1 MAREH
6 AKLTQRGLATAAKC
20 AESMISDVEG
30 NAGRMP
36 QIDTI
41 EVLARVLGVSPGW
54 LAFGEGSAPEGWL
67 DSNAR
72 HRDD

>member
-6 AKLTQRGLATAAKC
+6 ANLTQRGLAAAAKC
-20 AESMISDVEG
+20 SESMISDIEG

-54 LAFGEGSAPEGWL
+54 LAYGDGVSPPDWVHSDGTAPT
-67 DSNAR
+67 
-72 HRDD
+72 

>member
-6 AKLTQRGLATAAKC
+6 AGLTQRGLAAAAKC
-20 AESMISDVEG
+20 AESLISDIEG
-30 NAGRMP
+30 NTGRMP

-54 LAFGEGSAPEGWL
+54 LAYGDGVNPPEWL
-67 DSNAR
+67 QR
-72 HRDD
+72 